1 MSWWTRRYGQHVT
14 TEDIA
19 RHLSP
24 PAEDVAAVAAWAS
37 AGGAGTVHVS
47 VTGDYVFA
55 STPAAALERLL
66 GVQLHTYRHVKSGAR
81 LVRAATPMS
90 RVPATLPSELA
101 HVVDGVVGVAD
112 FPVDARRMGAERVPA
127 PTSTDDSAIKVTPPV
142 IWKAYGLEDAPTSFT
157 SSQSSQS
164 VAEFEQAYFY
174 PQGAW
179 NAAVMVLAWWRC
191 PGHASH
197 HYTHARP
204 RARRARARADLNLFQ
219 KKFGLEVKN
228 LTRIVGKNDP
238 STGTWPATA
247 CRAVGPS
254 TVSPCVLRF
263 DLARDT
269 QATSGSAGA
278 CCRLRTVTWMLCPHT
293 RVGACVCVRLQ
304 PRRRVH
310 LGHWA
315 RHRHVDVEHGPVRPA
330 RLGTG
335 GHVHLWRPAG
345 ALGQLGQ
352 P

>member
-90 RVPATLPSELA
+90 RVPATLPSGLA

-174 PQGAW
+174 PQGACGTRRLW
-179 NAAVMVLAWWRC
+179 CWSDCGALCVADTL
-191 PGHASH
+191 S
-197 HYTHARP
+197 
-204 RARRARARADLNLFQ
+204 RARARADLNLFQ

-247 CRAVGPS
+247 CRAVGPC

-269 QATSGSAGA
+269 QAASGSAGA
-278 CCRLRTVTWMLCPHT
+278 CCRLRTATWMLCPHT
-293 RVGACVCVRLQ
+293 RVGVCACVRLQ

-315 RHRHVDVEHGPVRPA
+315 RHRHVDVEHGALRPA
-330 RLGTG
+330 RLGAG